1 MGKIVKEPFALV
13 LMYHQIVPE
22 GAPEGWVPS
31 PLADARYGVGLPVF
45 SRQMAILCEGGFRV
59 LSLDDWISGKIP
71 SGDCGRPAVIVTFDD
86 GYESDWTLAAPV
98 LSRYSIPATFFVSTG
113 YLGSSGMMTEDQLS
127 SLSSHPLFSV
137 GSHGETHRFL
147 TALSEDACRLEL
159 VRSMARIRSITGR
172 ETIDL
177 SAPGGRISRAVSVL
191 ARENG
196 FRAILTSRPGILKT
210 SDDLLSIPRLPVL
223 GEYSSEDFVRL
234 CDPGS
239 WAFRKDRWIR
249 SAKQGIRGLAAGLG
263 IAERVRS

>member
-1 MGKIVKEPFALV
+1 MEPCALV
-13 LMYHQIVPE
+13 LMYHQITPE

-31 PLADARYGVGLPVF
+31 PLADARYGVGFSAF
-45 SRQMAILCEGGFRV
+45 SRQMEILRENGFSV
-59 LSLDDWISGKIP
+59 LSLGDWIAGKIP
-71 SGDCGRPAVIVTFDD
+71 SGDAGRPAVIVTFDD

-98 LSRYSIPATFFVSTG
+98 LSRYAIPATFFVSTG
-113 YLGSSGMMTEDQLS
+113 YLGASGMMTEDQVSRLS
-127 SLSSHPLFSV
+127 SNPLFSV

-147 TALSEDACRLEL
+147 TTLSEDDCRLEL

-172 ETIDL
+172 DTIDL

-196 FRAILTSRPGILKT
+196 FRAILTSRPGVLKRAG
-210 SDDLLSIPRLPVL
+210 DLLSIPRLPVL
-223 GEYSSEDFVRL
+223 GEYSSGEFRRL